1 MLSFRQKI
9 FITYILL
16 FFLFIAALYP
26 LAIHTVQTMISRS
39 LEERADEL
47 IAKIR
52 VVPDDYALVAT
63 LKNMKHRIFFRVGVL
78 NENSKVI
85 YDSHAKLRLGSKF
98 SQDFIVEHP
107 EVTEALEK
115 GIGVFES
122 ESTISDQRMFYM
134 AKTFDFHGKQYILR
148 VAIPQQYVNDA
159 TLQMQLG
166 LLFFSVAVL
175 LVFSLMTWITIN
187 HLTSPIQRI
196 IAAVRPYQEG
206 EVDVLPEISVEIANP
221 KDEFRRLADTLNSL
235 SKKIQMQIN
244 SLTRERNEKAAVL
257 ESLIEGVVAV
267 DDRMV
272 VTYANRMALRFL
284 GTTRDVLLGNKFNGA
299 CPFKCEEL
307 LERCQKEHQPLTTDL
322 QIEVEGR
329 KVYLDI
335 IAAPQE
341 NESGAVLVMQD
352 KSSHYRILEMR
363 KDFIAN
369 ASHELRTP
377 ITIIR
382 GFAET
387 LHDNP
392 DLPKETRVEIL
403 EKIVKSSERMTH
415 LIKDLLTLADI
426 EHLTESQLLPCHLP
440 DVIDNCVSMLREV
453 YPAAVVTVDVEK
465 GEEFD
470 ILGDSQLL
478 ELALINLM
486 VNAAKYS
493 EAPAQITVGLKRVGG
508 TVELSVADRG
518 MGIPPED
525 IEHVFHR
532 FYSVDKAHSRRMGG
546 AGLGLSLVET
556 IVEKHRGK
564 ISVVSELGK
573 GSTFTIRLPLSL

>member
-9 FITYILL
+9 FITYIAL

-26 LAIHTVQTMISRS
+26 LAMHTVQTMISRS

-47 IAKIR
+47 ITKIR
-52 VVPDDYALVAT
+52 SVPDDYALVAT
-63 LKNMKHRIFFRVGVL
+63 LKDMKHRIFFRVGVI
-78 NENSKVI
+78 NDHSKVI

-98 SQDFIVEHP
+98 SQDFVVDHP
-107 EVTEALEK
+107 EVSAALEK

-122 ESTISDQRMFYM
+122 QSVISDQRMFYM
-134 AKTFDFHGKQYILR
+134 AKTFDFHGRNYVLR
-148 VAIPQQYVNDA
+148 VAIPQRYVYDA

-166 LLFFSVAVL
+166 LLFFSIAVL

-196 IAAVRPYQEG
+196 ISAVRPYQEG
-206 EVDVLPEISVEIANP
+206 EVDVLPAITVEATNRN
-221 KDEFRRLADTLNSL
+221 DEFFKLANTLNSM

-244 SLTRERNEKAAVL
+244 TLTRERNEKSAVL
-257 ESLIEGVVAV
+257 ESLVEGVVAV
-267 DDRMV
+267 DDQRV
-272 VTYANRMALRFL
+272 VTYANSMALHFL
-284 GTTRDVLLGNKFNGA
+284 GVKRETFIGKSFFGRS
-299 CPFKCEEL
+299 PYKCEEL
-307 LERCQKEHQPLTTDL
+307 VERCCKERAALTDEL

-329 KVYLDI
+329 KLYLDI

-352 KSSHYRILEMR
+352 KSAHYRILEMR

-369 ASHELRTP
+369 ASHELKTP

-387 LHDNP
+387 LRDNP
-392 DLPKETRVEIL
+392 DLPQETRTEVM
-403 EKIVKSSERMTH
+403 EKIVKSSERMGH

-426 EHLTESQLLPCHLP
+426 EHLTESQLIPCHLP
-440 DVIDNCVSMLREV
+440 DVIDNCLSMLKEA
-453 YPAAVVTVDVEK
+453 YPDSIVVTDIEK
-465 GEEFD
+465 GNFT
-470 ILGDSQLL
+470 ILADDQLL
-478 ELALINLM
+478 ELALINLL

-493 EAPAQITVGLKRVGG
+493 NSPAQISVGLKQKEGM
-508 TVELSVADRG
+508 VELSVSDKGR
-518 MGIPPED
+518 GIPAED
-525 IEHVFHR
+525 IEHIFHR

-556 IVEKHRGK
+556 IIEKHRGK
-564 ISVVSELGK
+564 ISVTSELGK
-573 GSTFTIRLPLSL
+573 GSTFTIQLPTI